1 MDVTGVKLKNVIF
14 FCFRFLSVFFLS
26 RVVVVVVVV
35 VVVNYPYW
43 SENSSSVNAR
53 VFI

>member
-1 MDVTGVKLKNVIF
+1 MSFF

-35 VVVNYPYW
+35 VVVNYYPYW

>member
-1 MDVTGVKLKNVIF
+1 MSFL

-26 RVVVVVVVV
+26 RVVVVVVV

>member
-26 RVVVVVVVV
+26 RVVVVVV
-35 VVVNYPYW
+35 NYPYW

>member
-26 RVVVVVVVV
+26 CVVVVVVV

>member
-35 VVVNYPYW
+35 VNYPYW